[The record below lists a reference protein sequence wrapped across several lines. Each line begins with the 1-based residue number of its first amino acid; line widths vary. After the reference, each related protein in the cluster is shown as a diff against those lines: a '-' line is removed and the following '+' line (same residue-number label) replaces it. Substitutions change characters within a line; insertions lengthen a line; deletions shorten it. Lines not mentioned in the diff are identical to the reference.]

1 MQFNPQILAMSEQLI
16 FSLAWCVVLLVITG
30 LAIWKYNTVGNVV
43 QLWAAMG
50 TITGA
55 MGGYF
60 FTRQQV
66 KEQQAQ
72 TELYR
77 AAYQEGEKL
86 RVNAGKQV
94 WAVATKLQPDAAS
107 PEIIQAFQQL
117 ARDLLIKVP
126 VARIETPTPS
136 LQPTASPIDTEFHDM
151 LFRGSPKPRPSVQ
164 PTASPVDRAYRDM
177 LFKGSPKP
185 RP

>member
-1 MQFNPQILAMSEQLI
+1 
-16 FSLAWCVVLLVITG
+16 
-30 LAIWKYNTVGNVV
+30 VGNVV

-72 TELYR
+72 TEFFR
-77 AAYQEGEKL
+77 AAYEAGEQQ

-94 WAVATKLQPDAAS
+94 WAVATKLQRDAAS

-117 ARDLLIKVP
+117 GRDLLTKVP
-126 VARIETPTPS
+126 VVRIETPTPS
-136 LQPTASPIDTEFHDM
+136 AQPTASPIDREFHDM
-151 LFRGSPKPRPSVQ
+151 LFRGSPRPT
-164 PTASPVDRAYRDM
+164 P
-177 LFKGSPKP
+177 
-185 RP
+185 